1 MDVIPVLDVARGQ
14 VVRARAGERAQYA
27 AIKTPLARSSDPAD
41 VARGLAR
48 LFAFRTYYIAD
59 LDGIEGRGRNARVI
73 PDISRALPR
82 AEIWVDAGTGSRGAA
97 RSVLAAP
104 VATLVIGS
112 ESLETAG
119 ELGDIVL
126 EAPKRTVLSL
136 DFRGDTFL
144 GPDELLDDVSLWPDR
159 VIVMTLSRVGG
170 DEGPDLTRLA
180 DIIAKAGLR
189 KVYAAGGVRN
199 VDDLA
204 AIRACGAAG
213 ALIASALHDKKITAD
228 DLLRVTGR

>member
-14 VVRARAGERAQYA
+14 VVRARAGDRARY
-27 AIKTPLARSSDPAD
+27 TPIETSLATSSGPAD
-41 VARGLAR
+41 VARALAR
-48 LFAFRTYYIAD
+48 LFAFRRYYIAD
-59 LDGIEGRGRNARVI
+59 LDGIEGRGRNGQLVH
-73 PDISRALPR
+73 DISRVLPR
-82 AEIWVDAGTGSRGAA
+82 AEIWLDAGTGSRGAA

-104 VATLVIGS
+104 VTTLVIGS

-119 ELGDIVL
+119 EMADIVQ

-144 GPDELLDDVSLWPDR
+144 GPDALLNDVSLWPDR

-180 DIIAKAGLR
+180 DIIAKAGAR

-204 AIRACGAAG
+204 AIHASGAAG